1 MAGKPT
7 PPQVL
12 DMLLPA
18 AHSAVRMAR
27 QVARKFARDAGVRG
41 ESLDTLVLV
50 ISELLANA
58 VDHGGGNAALEESDL
73 SSPVTMHLV
82 LEASRSGWVAQVADQ
97 GGGDPEALRSRLAP
111 GDLPDL
117 DDERG
122 RGFFLMQA
130 MVDELTIERS
140 PDGKGIL
147 IRAVKRS

>member
-1 MAGKPT
+1 MAERSK

-27 QVARKFARDAGVRG
+27 QVVRKFARDAGVRG
-41 ESLDTLVLV
+41 ESLDTLTLV

-58 VDHGGGNAALEESDL
+58 VDHGGGHAALEEKDL
-73 SSPVTMHLV
+73 VSPVTMHLV
-82 LEASRSGWVAQVADQ
+82 LEASRSGWTAQVADQ
-97 GGGDPEALRSRLAP
+97 GGGDPDELRARLGP
-111 GDLPDL
+111 GELPDL

-130 MVDELTIERS
+130 MVDELSIARS

-147 IRAVKRS
+147 ITAIKRI